1 MGKKKKIVA
10 AAAGLFVFLAVCT
23 LISKSV
29 YAYRLPQ
36 VTTAAASKKS
46 IGKKIELSGTVMQT
60 KDHAVSVLPGV
71 KIETVEVTKG
81 QKVQEG
87 DLLFTVSMEDLE
99 EQILEKRLS
108 IQKLQVQIRTLLEN
122 NELINRKKVTETNR
136 ALEDYVG
143 AVSENDALIGRARQK
158 EEQAKQ
164 DLSKHL
170 EEEPQLTKDSDRE
183 RERDEYA
190 RWKEEGMRLEERVS
204 ALQKQLGQ
212 AQEEAD
218 RLQKEYDE
226 AIKAQGT
233 QGAYFSEET
242 LREEGA
248 VSPEAESVMETELE
262 PESTA
267 PPEPEGIAPAESED
281 AVATEPEPESTAP
294 PEPEGIAPAES
305 ESVMETEPESTAPPE
320 SESTAPSEPEST
332 APPEPG
338 TDTDLEELKKRLDA
352 AKARRDEI
360 ERQLKQAQE
369 ALLKH
374 QAEGR
379 TEPDFSAEDAERKS
393 WESQKTTLERNVESA
408 GWEEEDAV
416 LQKQKALKEAQRK
429 VDDAA
434 SPENA
439 QDTLALYQLELDYE
453 QTVLSRYEQLQ
464 KAGGKVTAKE
474 DGVLTG
480 VGVSAGADTPDGA
493 AMTYASLEE
502 NLKFWMN
509 CPKEQKK
516 YISPGTQG
524 RLLADGI
531 DETLEIG
538 YMEQRE
544 DGSWDAEI
552 TLPQNSASMG
562 QGGIFTVDYQ
572 SESYSQ
578 CVPAE
583 AVYTENG
590 RSYVYVVRRQQGIL
604 GEEMAAE
611 KRYVTVEETGDRYAA
626 LAEGS
631 LKEGEEVV
639 VSTTKALKD
648 GEVIRYRLKEE

>member
-1 MGKKKKIVA
+1 MGKKKKI

-248 VSPEAESVMETELE
+248 
-262 PESTA
+262 
-267 PPEPEGIAPAESED
+267 APAESED
-281 AVATEPEPESTAP
+281 AVMTEPESVASSESESAVPPEPESVMGTEPESEITAP
-294 PEPEGIAPAES
+294 PEPEGAAPAES
-305 ESVMETEPESTAPPE
+305 ESVMETEPEPESAAPPE

-464 KAGGKVTAKE
+464 KAGGEVTAKE

-604 GEEMAAE
+604 GEELAAE
-611 KRYVTVEETGDRYAA
+611 KRYVTVEENGDRYAA

>member
-71 KIETVEVTKG
+71 KIETVEVAKG

-122 NELINRKKVTETNR
+122 NELLNRKKVTETNR

-204 ALQKQLGQ
+204 VLQKQLRQ
-212 AQEEAD
+212 VQEEAD

-281 AVATEPEPESTAP
+281 AVATEP
-294 PEPEGIAPAES
+294 
-305 ESVMETEPESTAPPE
+305 EPESTAPPE

-604 GEEMAAE
+604 GEELAAE

>member
-71 KIETVEVTKG
+71 KIETVEVAKG

-226 AIKAQGT
+226 AIKAQGS

-248 VSPEAESVMETELE
+248 VSPEA
-262 PESTA
+262 
-267 PPEPEGIAPAESED
+267 
-281 AVATEPEPESTAP
+281 
-294 PEPEGIAPAES
+294 

-604 GEEMAAE
+604 GEELAAE
-611 KRYVTVEETGDRYAA
+611 KRYVTVEENGDRYAA

>member
-122 NELINRKKVTETNR
+122 NELLNRKKVTETNR

-204 ALQKQLGQ
+204 ALQKQLRQ

-248 VSPEAESVMETELE
+248 VSPEA
-262 PESTA
+262 
-267 PPEPEGIAPAESED
+267 
-281 AVATEPEPESTAP
+281 
-294 PEPEGIAPAES
+294 

-604 GEEMAAE
+604 GEELAAE
-611 KRYVTVEETGDRYAA
+611 KRYVTVEENGDRYAA

>member
-46 IGKKIELSGTVMQT
+46 IGKKIELFGTVMQT

-71 KIETVEVTKG
+71 KIETVEVAKG

-122 NELINRKKVTETNR
+122 NELLNRKKVTETNR

-204 ALQKQLGQ
+204 VLQKQLRQ

-242 LREEGA
+242 LREDGA
-248 VSPEAESVMETELE
+248 
-262 PESTA
+262 
-267 PPEPEGIAPAESED
+267 APAESED
-281 AVATEPEPESTAP
+281 AVMTEPYPESIAP

-604 GEEMAAE
+604 GEELAAE

>member
-71 KIETVEVTKG
+71 KIETVEVAKG

-248 VSPEAESVMETELE
+248 VSPEAESVMET
-262 PESTA
+262 
-267 PPEPEGIAPAESED
+267 
-281 AVATEPEPESTAP
+281 EPESTAP

-604 GEEMAAE
+604 GEELAAE
-611 KRYVTVEETGDRYAA
+611 KRYVTVEENGDRYAA

>member
-71 KIETVEVTKG
+71 KIETVEVAKG

-122 NELINRKKVTETNR
+122 NELLNRKKVTETNR

-204 ALQKQLGQ
+204 VLQKQLGQ

-242 LREEGA
+242 LREDGA
-248 VSPEAESVMETELE
+248 
-262 PESTA
+262 
-267 PPEPEGIAPAESED
+267 APAESED
-281 AVATEPEPESTAP
+281 AVMTEPYPESIAP
-294 PEPEGIAPAES
+294 PESEGIAPAES
-305 ESVMETEPESTAPPE
+305 ESVMETEPEPESTAPPE
-320 SESTAPSEPEST
+320 SESTTPSEPEST
-332 APPEPG
+332 TPPEPG
-338 TDTDLEELKKRLDA
+338 TDTELEELKKRLDA

-360 ERQLKQAQE
+360 ERELKQAQE

-604 GEEMAAE
+604 GEELAAE
-611 KRYVTVEETGDRYAA
+611 KRYVTVEENGDRYAA

>member
-71 KIETVEVTKG
+71 KIETVEVAKG
-81 QKVQEG
+81 QKMQEG

-122 NELINRKKVTETNR
+122 NELLNRKKVTETNR

-204 ALQKQLGQ
+204 VLQKQLGQ

-242 LREEGA
+242 LREDGA
-248 VSPEAESVMETELE
+248 
-262 PESTA
+262 
-267 PPEPEGIAPAESED
+267 APAESED
-281 AVATEPEPESTAP
+281 AVMTEPYPESIAP
-294 PEPEGIAPAES
+294 PESEGIAPAES
-305 ESVMETEPESTAPPE
+305 ESVMETEPEPESTAPPE

-604 GEEMAAE
+604 GEELAAE
-611 KRYVTVEETGDRYAA
+611 KRYVTVEENGDRYAA

>member
-71 KIETVEVTKG
+71 KIETVEVAKG
-81 QKVQEG
+81 QKMQEG

-242 LREEGA
+242 LREEG
-248 VSPEAESVMETELE
+248 T
-262 PESTA
+262 
-267 PPEPEGIAPAESED
+267 APAESED
-281 AVATEPEPESTAP
+281 AVMTEPESVASSESESAVPPEPESVMGTEPESEITAP
-294 PEPEGIAPAES
+294 PEPEGAAPAES
-305 ESVMETEPESTAPPE
+305 ESVMETEPEPESAAPPE

-332 APPEPG
+332 TPPEPG
-338 TDTDLEELKKRLDA
+338 TDTELEELKKRLDA

-360 ERQLKQAQE
+360 ERELKQAQE

-604 GEEMAAE
+604 GEELAAE
-611 KRYVTVEETGDRYAA
+611 KRYVMVEENGDRYAA

>member
-248 VSPEAESVMETELE
+248 VSPEAESVMETE

-305 ESVMETEPESTAPPE
+305 ESVMET
-320 SESTAPSEPEST
+320 EPEST

-393 WESQKTTLERNVESA
+393 WESQKTMLERNVESA

-453 QTVLSRYEQLQ
+453 QTVLRRYEQLQ

-604 GEEMAAE
+604 GEELAAE
-611 KRYVTVEETGDRYAA
+611 KRYVTVEENGDRYAA

>member
-122 NELINRKKVTETNR
+122 NELLNRKKVTETNR

-170 EEEPQLTKDSDRE
+170 AEEPQLTKDSDRE

-204 ALQKQLGQ
+204 VLQKQLRQ

-248 VSPEAESVMETELE
+248 VSPEAESVMETE

-281 AVATEPEPESTAP
+281 AVATEP
-294 PEPEGIAPAES
+294 
-305 ESVMETEPESTAPPE
+305 EPESTAPPE

-604 GEEMAAE
+604 GEELAAE
-611 KRYVTVEETGDRYAA
+611 KRYVTVEENGDRYAA

>member
-122 NELINRKKVTETNR
+122 NELLNRKKVTETNR

-170 EEEPQLTKDSDRE
+170 AEEPQLTKDSDRE

-204 ALQKQLGQ
+204 VLQKQLRQ

-281 AVATEPEPESTAP
+281 AVATE

-464 KAGGKVTAKE
+464 KAGGEVTAKE

-604 GEEMAAE
+604 GEELAAE

>member
-170 EEEPQLTKDSDRE
+170 AEEPQLTKDSDRE

-204 ALQKQLGQ
+204 VLQKQLRQ

-226 AIKAQGT
+226 AIKAQG
-233 QGAYFSEET
+233 AYFSEET
-242 LREEGA
+242 LREEG
-248 VSPEAESVMETELE
+248 T
-262 PESTA
+262 
-267 PPEPEGIAPAESED
+267 APAESED
-281 AVATEPEPESTAP
+281 AVMTEPESVASSESESAVPPEPESVMGTEPESEITAP
-294 PEPEGIAPAES
+294 PESEGIAPAES
-305 ESVMETEPESTAPPE
+305 ESVMETEPEPESTAPPE
-320 SESTAPSEPEST
+320 SESTTPSEPEST
-332 APPEPG
+332 PPPEPG
-338 TDTDLEELKKRLDA
+338 TDTEREELKKRLDA

-604 GEEMAAE
+604 GEELAAE
-611 KRYVTVEETGDRYAA
+611 KRYVTVEENGDRYAA

-648 GEVIRYRLKEE
+648 GEVIRYRLKEED

>member
-204 ALQKQLGQ
+204 VLQKQLRQ

-242 LREEGA
+242 LREDGA
-248 VSPEAESVMETELE
+248 
-262 PESTA
+262 
-267 PPEPEGIAPAESED
+267 APAESED
-281 AVATEPEPESTAP
+281 TVMTEPYPESIAP
-294 PEPEGIAPAES
+294 PESEGIAPAES

-320 SESTAPSEPEST
+320 SESTTPSEPEST
-332 APPEPG
+332 TPPEPG
-338 TDTDLEELKKRLDA
+338 TDTELEELKKRLDA

-604 GEEMAAE
+604 GEELAAE
-611 KRYVTVEETGDRYAA
+611 KRYVTVEENGDRYAA

>member
-204 ALQKQLGQ
+204 VLQKQLRQ

-248 VSPEAESVMETELE
+248 VSPEA
-262 PESTA
+262 
-267 PPEPEGIAPAESED
+267 
-281 AVATEPEPESTAP
+281 
-294 PEPEGIAPAES
+294 

-604 GEEMAAE
+604 GEELAAE

>member
-1 MGKKKKIVA
+1 MGKKKKI

-71 KIETVEVTKG
+71 KIETVEVAKG
-81 QKVQEG
+81 QKMQEG

-122 NELINRKKVTETNR
+122 NELLNRKKVTETNR

-170 EEEPQLTKDSDRE
+170 AEEPQLTKDSDRE

-204 ALQKQLGQ
+204 VLQKQLGQ

-281 AVATEPEPESTAP
+281 AVATE

-453 QTVLSRYEQLQ
+453 QTVLRRYEQLQ

-474 DGVLTG
+474 DGVITG

-604 GEEMAAE
+604 GEELAAE

>member
-204 ALQKQLGQ
+204 ALQKQLRQ

-248 VSPEAESVMETELE
+248 VSPEAESVMETE
-262 PESTA
+262 
-267 PPEPEGIAPAESED
+267 
-281 AVATEPEPESTAP
+281 PESTAP

-305 ESVMETEPESTAPPE
+305 ESVMETEPEPESAAPPE

-531 DETLEIG
+531 NETLEIG

-604 GEEMAAE
+604 GEELAAE
-611 KRYVTVEETGDRYAA
+611 KRYVTVEENGDRYAA

>member
-71 KIETVEVTKG
+71 KIETVEVAKG

-122 NELINRKKVTETNR
+122 NELLNRKKVTETNR

-170 EEEPQLTKDSDRE
+170 AEEPQLTKDSDRE

-204 ALQKQLGQ
+204 VLQKQLRQ

-226 AIKAQGT
+226 AIKAQG
-233 QGAYFSEET
+233 AYFSEET
-242 LREEGA
+242 LREDGA
-248 VSPEAESVMETELE
+248 
-262 PESTA
+262 
-267 PPEPEGIAPAESED
+267 APAESED
-281 AVATEPEPESTAP
+281 AVMTEPYPESIAP
-294 PEPEGIAPAES
+294 PESEGIAPAES
-305 ESVMETEPESTAPPE
+305 ESVMETEPEPESAAPPE

-453 QTVLSRYEQLQ
+453 QTVLRRYEQLQ

-474 DGVLTG
+474 DGVITG

-531 DETLEIG
+531 DETLEIR

-604 GEEMAAE
+604 GEELAAE

>member
-122 NELINRKKVTETNR
+122 NELLNRKKVTETNR

-170 EEEPQLTKDSDRE
+170 AEEPQLTKDSDRE

-204 ALQKQLGQ
+204 VLQKQLRQ

-281 AVATEPEPESTAP
+281 AVATEP
-294 PEPEGIAPAES
+294 
-305 ESVMETEPESTAPPE
+305 EPESTAPPE

-604 GEEMAAE
+604 GEELAAE
-611 KRYVTVEETGDRYAA
+611 KRYVTVEENGDRYAA

>member
-71 KIETVEVTKG
+71 KIETVEVAKG
-81 QKVQEG
+81 QKMQEG

-248 VSPEAESVMETELE
+248 VSPEA
-262 PESTA
+262 
-267 PPEPEGIAPAESED
+267 
-281 AVATEPEPESTAP
+281 
-294 PEPEGIAPAES
+294 

-604 GEEMAAE
+604 GEELAAE

>member
-242 LREEGA
+242 LREEG
-248 VSPEAESVMETELE
+248 T
-262 PESTA
+262 
-267 PPEPEGIAPAESED
+267 APAESED
-281 AVATEPEPESTAP
+281 AVMTEPESVASSESESAVPPEPESVMGTEPESEITAP
-294 PEPEGIAPAES
+294 PESEGIAPAES
-305 ESVMETEPESTAPPE
+305 ESVMETEPEPESTAPPE
-320 SESTAPSEPEST
+320 SESTTPSEPEST
-332 APPEPG
+332 TPPEPG
-338 TDTDLEELKKRLDA
+338 TDTELEELKKRLDA

-604 GEEMAAE
+604 GEELAAE

>member
-71 KIETVEVTKG
+71 KIETVEVAKG

-248 VSPEAESVMETELE
+248 VSPEAESVMETE

-305 ESVMETEPESTAPPE
+305 ESVMET
-320 SESTAPSEPEST
+320 EPEST

-604 GEEMAAE
+604 GEELAAE

>member
-1 MGKKKKIVA
+1 MGKKKKIV
-10 AAAGLFVFLAVCT
+10 AAGLFVFLAVCT

-122 NELINRKKVTETNR
+122 NELLNRKKVTETNR

-170 EEEPQLTKDSDRE
+170 AEEPQLTKDSDRE

-204 ALQKQLGQ
+204 VLQKQLRQ

-226 AIKAQGT
+226 AIKAQG
-233 QGAYFSEET
+233 AYFSEET
-242 LREEGA
+242 LREDGA
-248 VSPEAESVMETELE
+248 
-262 PESTA
+262 
-267 PPEPEGIAPAESED
+267 APAESED
-281 AVATEPEPESTAP
+281 AVMTEPYPESIAP
-294 PEPEGIAPAES
+294 PESEGIAPAES
-305 ESVMETEPESTAPPE
+305 ESVMETEPEPESAAPPE
-320 SESTAPSEPEST
+320 SESTAPPEPEST

-604 GEEMAAE
+604 GEELAAE
-611 KRYVTVEETGDRYAA
+611 KRYVTVEENGDRYAA

>member
-248 VSPEAESVMETELE
+248 VSPEAESVMETE

-305 ESVMETEPESTAPPE
+305 ESVMET
-320 SESTAPSEPEST
+320 EPEST

-604 GEEMAAE
+604 GEELAAE

>member
-248 VSPEAESVMETELE
+248 VSPEA
-262 PESTA
+262 
-267 PPEPEGIAPAESED
+267 
-281 AVATEPEPESTAP
+281 
-294 PEPEGIAPAES
+294 

-604 GEEMAAE
+604 GEELAAE
-611 KRYVTVEETGDRYAA
+611 KRYVTVEENGDRYAA

-648 GEVIRYRLKEE
+648 GEVIRYRLKEED

>member
-1 MGKKKKIVA
+1 MGKKKKIAA
-10 AAAGLFVFLAVCT
+10 AAAGLFIFLAVCT

-108 IQKLQVQIRTLLEN
+108 IQKLEVQIRTLLEN
-122 NELINRKKVTETNR
+122 NELLNRKKVTETNR

-190 RWKEEGMRLEERVS
+190 RWKEEGNRLEEKVS
-204 ALQKQLGQ
+204 VLQKQLKQ

-248 VSPEAESVMETELE
+248 VPAESESVMETELEPESTAPPE

-281 AVATEPEPESTAP
+281 AVETEPESTAP
-294 PEPEGIAPAES
+294 L
-305 ESVMETEPESTAPPE
+305 EPESTAPPE

-332 APPEPG
+332 TPPEPG

-360 ERQLKQAQE
+360 ETQLKQAQE
-369 ALLKH
+369 DLLKH

-434 SPENA
+434 LPENA

-453 QTVLSRYEQLQ
+453 QTVLDRYEQLQ

-474 DGVLTG
+474 DGVITG
-480 VGVSAGADTPDGA
+480 VGVSAGVDTPDGA

-604 GEEMAAE
+604 GEELAAE

>member
-248 VSPEAESVMETELE
+248 VSPEAESVMETE

-281 AVATEPEPESTAP
+281 AVATEP
-294 PEPEGIAPAES
+294 
-305 ESVMETEPESTAPPE
+305 EPESTAPPE

-604 GEEMAAE
+604 GEELAAE
-611 KRYVTVEETGDRYAA
+611 KRYVTVEENGDRYAA

>member
-242 LREEGA
+242 LREEG
-248 VSPEAESVMETELE
+248 T
-262 PESTA
+262 
-267 PPEPEGIAPAESED
+267 APAESED
-281 AVATEPEPESTAP
+281 AVMTEPESVASSESESAVPPEPESVMGTEPESEITAP
-294 PEPEGIAPAES
+294 PEPEGAAPAES
-305 ESVMETEPESTAPPE
+305 ESVMETEPEPESAAPPE

-332 APPEPG
+332 TPPEPG
-338 TDTDLEELKKRLDA
+338 TDTELEELKKRLDA

-360 ERQLKQAQE
+360 ERELKQAQE

-604 GEEMAAE
+604 GEELAAE
-611 KRYVTVEETGDRYAA
+611 KRYVTVEENGDRYAA

>member
-71 KIETVEVTKG
+71 KIETVEVAKG

-122 NELINRKKVTETNR
+122 NELLNRKKVTETNR

-170 EEEPQLTKDSDRE
+170 AEEPQLTKDSDRE

-204 ALQKQLGQ
+204 VLQKQLRQ

-242 LREEGA
+242 LREDGA
-248 VSPEAESVMETELE
+248 APAESEDAVMTEPY
-262 PESTA
+262 PESIA
-267 PPEPEGIAPAESED
+267 PPESEGIAPAESES
-281 AVATEPEPESTAP
+281 VMETE

-604 GEEMAAE
+604 GEELAAE

>member
-29 YAYRLPQ
+29 YTYRLPQ

-71 KIETVEVTKG
+71 KIETVEVAKG

-122 NELINRKKVTETNR
+122 NELLNRKKVTETNR

-204 ALQKQLGQ
+204 VLQKQLGQ

-242 LREEGA
+242 LREEG
-248 VSPEAESVMETELE
+248 T
-262 PESTA
+262 
-267 PPEPEGIAPAESED
+267 APAESED
-281 AVATEPEPESTAP
+281 AVMTEPESVASSESESAVPPEPESVMGTEPESEITAP
-294 PEPEGIAPAES
+294 PEPEGAAPAES
-305 ESVMETEPESTAPPE
+305 ESVMETEPEPESAAPPE

-332 APPEPG
+332 TPPEPG
-338 TDTDLEELKKRLDA
+338 TDTELEELKKRLDA

-360 ERQLKQAQE
+360 ERELKQAQE

-604 GEEMAAE
+604 GEELAAE
-611 KRYVTVEETGDRYAA
+611 KRYVTVEENGDRYAA

>member
-242 LREEGA
+242 LREEG
-248 VSPEAESVMETELE
+248 T
-262 PESTA
+262 
-267 PPEPEGIAPAESED
+267 APAESED
-281 AVATEPEPESTAP
+281 AVMTEPESVASSESESAVPPEPESVMGTEPESEITAP
-294 PEPEGIAPAES
+294 PESEGIAPAES
-305 ESVMETEPESTAPPE
+305 ESVMETEPEPESTAPPE
-320 SESTAPSEPEST
+320 SESTTPSEPEST
-332 APPEPG
+332 TPPEPG
-338 TDTDLEELKKRLDA
+338 TDTELEELKKRLDA

-604 GEEMAAE
+604 GEELAAE
-611 KRYVTVEETGDRYAA
+611 KRYVMVEENGDRYAA

>member
-248 VSPEAESVMETELE
+248 VSPEAESVMETE
-262 PESTA
+262 
-267 PPEPEGIAPAESED
+267 
-281 AVATEPEPESTAP
+281 PESTAP

-305 ESVMETEPESTAPPE
+305 ESVMET
-320 SESTAPSEPEST
+320 EPEST

-604 GEEMAAE
+604 GEELAAE
-611 KRYVTVEETGDRYAA
+611 KRYVTVEENGDRYAA

>member
-204 ALQKQLGQ
+204 ALQKQLRQ

-248 VSPEAESVMETELE
+248 VSPEAESVMETE

-281 AVATEPEPESTAP
+281 AVATEPEPESA
-294 PEPEGIAPAES
+294 
-305 ESVMETEPESTAPPE
+305 APPE

-332 APPEPG
+332 TPPEPG

-464 KAGGKVTAKE
+464 KAGGEVTAKE

-604 GEEMAAE
+604 GEELAAE

>member
-248 VSPEAESVMETELE
+248 VSPEA
-262 PESTA
+262 
-267 PPEPEGIAPAESED
+267 
-281 AVATEPEPESTAP
+281 
-294 PEPEGIAPAES
+294 

-604 GEEMAAE
+604 GEELAAE
-611 KRYVTVEETGDRYAA
+611 KRYVTVEENGDRYAA

>member
-1 MGKKKKIVA
+1 MGKKKKIAA

-99 EQILEKRLS
+99 EQILEKRLA

-122 NELINRKKVTETNR
+122 NELLNRKKVTETNR

-190 RWKEEGMRLEERVS
+190 RWKEEGNRLEEKVS
-204 ALQKQLGQ
+204 ALQKQLKQ

-248 VSPEAESVMETELE
+248 APEEPESVMETET
-262 PESTA
+262 ES
-267 PPEPEGIAPAESED
+267 
-281 AVATEPEPESTAP
+281 
-294 PEPEGIAPAES
+294 
-305 ESVMETEPESTAPPE
+305 ESTAPPE
-320 SESTAPSEPEST
+320 SESTTPSEPENT

-453 QTVLSRYEQLQ
+453 QTVLDRYEQLQ

-474 DGVLTG
+474 DGVITG
-480 VGVSAGADTPDGA
+480 VGVSAGVDTPDGA

-524 RLLADGI
+524 HLLADGI

-604 GEEMAAE
+604 GEELAAE

-631 LKEGEEVV
+631 LKEGEEAV

>member
-71 KIETVEVTKG
+71 KIETVEVAKG

-248 VSPEAESVMETELE
+248 VSPEAESVMETE

-305 ESVMETEPESTAPPE
+305 ESVMET
-320 SESTAPSEPEST
+320 EPEST

-604 GEEMAAE
+604 GEELAAE
-611 KRYVTVEETGDRYAA
+611 KRYVTVEENGDRYAA

>member
-1 MGKKKKIVA
+1 MGKKKKI

-71 KIETVEVTKG
+71 KIETVEVAKG

-122 NELINRKKVTETNR
+122 NELLNRKKVTETNR

-204 ALQKQLGQ
+204 VLQKQLRQ

-248 VSPEAESVMETELE
+248 VSPEAESVMETEL
-262 PESTA
+262 
-267 PPEPEGIAPAESED
+267 
-281 AVATEPEPESTAP
+281 
-294 PEPEGIAPAES
+294 
-305 ESVMETEPESTAPPE
+305 EPESTAPPE

-604 GEEMAAE
+604 GEELAAE
-611 KRYVTVEETGDRYAA
+611 KRYVTVEENGDRYAA

>member
-248 VSPEAESVMETELE
+248 VSPEAESVMETEL
-262 PESTA
+262 
-267 PPEPEGIAPAESED
+267 
-281 AVATEPEPESTAP
+281 EPESTAP

-604 GEEMAAE
+604 GEELAAE
-611 KRYVTVEETGDRYAA
+611 KRYVTVEENGDRYAA